1 MDSSRLGA
9 RRRLR
14 HDATKTERK
23 CADNYLHGGPK
34 KTGPQTHNRNSVK
47 SEPIYNFFSL
57 ENSLVNQQLNVY

>member
-23 CADNYLHGGPK
+23 CADSYLHGGPK
-34 KTGPQTHNRNSVK
+34 KREPQFCQILTDLH
-47 SEPIYNFFSL
+47 FFSL
-57 ENSLVNQQLNVY
+57 EDSLVNQQLNVY